1 MSVSKEVKA
10 GEYCEGCGKP
20 RHKRESC
27 QLAGHPNSNQKG
39 LWIHSEGFK
48 LKKAYLEAN
57 GKGDEHPALR
67 WYEYAAGGTI
77 NGAQFPGD
85 KTDQGVTLYVL

>member
-1 MSVSKEVKA
+1 MKA
-10 GEYCEGCGKP
+10 GEYFEGCGKP

-57 GKGDEHPALR
+57 GKGDEHPEVR
-67 WYEYAAGGTI
+67 VRRGRDNKWGTV
-77 NGAQFPGD
+77 PGRQD
-85 KTDQGVTLYVL
+85 RSGCDIVRTIDIL